1 TDIDGSEF
9 IELDDILAAAKSAD
23 KIVIG
28 LGEHTYAENV
38 GNIGELLLPE
48 RQLGL
53 VYQIAAAT
61 NASIAVVLV
70 QGRPRRLGK
79 IPEVADAIVNA
90 YLPGEYGGLPIAE
103 ILYGKVNPSGR
114 LPYTYPAT
122 ESQASTTVWQ
132 PAYSDYSPQWA
143 FGYGLGY
150 STIEYSNVTVSNSV
164 LAMDIP
170 ITVSVVVTNTGPYPQ
185 KEVVMLFT
193 QQFYRFNLAP
203 ENNRLRKFAKVDVAV
218 DNMAGMQMLK
228 RFREIMVE
236 ALPDLLMSSSSLL
249 STVVMFTTSPETSL
263 DSSVSLPSLLLS
275 ESLSSPLS
283 EPTSFVSLSLP
294 LVLPEPVVSLSFP
307 LVLPVSVVSPE
318 SLETPEFAILPALL
332 ELSEPSVLAT
342 EFVVVPCVPP
352 PKVLTHIPPEHVVPA
367 GQYDW
372 NFQTSKMHTS
382 SVELSLHVYV
392 PGCSEHAEPSE

>member
-103 ILYGKVNPSGR
+103 ILYGK
-114 LPYTYPAT
+114 
-122 ESQASTTVWQ
+122 
-132 PAYSDYSPQWA
+132 PAYSDYNPQWA

-218 DNMAGMQMLK
+218 GASI
-228 RFREIMVE
+228 E
-236 ALPDLLMSSSSLL
+236 
-249 STVVMFTTSPETSL
+249 VVF
-263 DSSVSLPSLLLS
+263 
-275 ESLSSPLS
+275 
-283 EPTSFVSLSLP
+283 
-294 LVLPEPVVSLSFP
+294 
-307 LVLPVSVVSPE
+307 
-318 SLETPEFAILPALL
+318 
-332 ELSEPSVLAT
+332 EL
-342 EFVVVPCVPP
+342 
-352 PKVLTHIPPEHVVPA
+352 
-367 GQYDW
+367 
-372 NFQTSKMHTS
+372 
-382 SVELSLHVYV
+382 
-392 PGCSEHAEPSE
+392 

>member
-1 TDIDGSEF
+1 EF

-103 ILYGKVNPSGR
+103 IF
-114 LPYTYPAT
+114 
-122 ESQASTTVWQ
+122 
-132 PAYSDYSPQWA
+132 PQWA

-218 DNMAGMQMLK
+218 GASIEVVFELSVDDL
-228 RFREIMVE
+228 

-382 SVELSLHVYV
+382 SVELSLH
-392 PGCSEHAEPSE
+392 